1 MPALQAIF
9 QKVNFPY
16 FVIKCSTSRQSSE
29 VYLKNVYSFGPTRKD
44 VSHIDKLFD
53 LDGYRLL
60 KQFIIKIAVIIRT
73 QGLIIKQTGTL

>member
-1 MPALQAIF
+1 MIFELFVETKLWCFEIKIFFKMPALQAIF

-44 VSHIDKLFD
+44 VS
-53 LDGYRLL
+53 YR
-60 KQFIIKIAVIIRT
+60 
-73 QGLIIKQTGTL
+73 